1 MSKAKAGPLSGF
13 RDLLA
18 NETIP
23 RQQMIDTIKDVYKRY
38 GFTPLETPAIERLE
52 TLTGKYG
59 PEGEKLIY
67 KFKDHGGRDVALR
80 YDLTVPLARVV
91 GQHRDKITLPYKRYQ
106 IGPVWRGESPQAGR
120 YREFMQFDADTVGV
134 SGAVADTEVVAMMSD
149 TMESLGVEATVRV
162 NNRRILDGLAQ
173 VAGIEGDQRT
183 RRLMGLIDKTEKIG
197 RGTVIES
204 ATADFGEK
212 TGRLLAAF
220 LSLDGDTDEARL
232 LKVQELLKENDA
244 ANEGVGN
251 LTEVFKLLR
260 SAGYKR
266 KKIVF
271 DPTIARGLDYYTGII
286 YETTLDQLPNLG
298 SVCSGGRFDNLV
310 AALGGPDLPA
320 VGTSVGVDRLLDG
333 LGKLGKL
340 EARNVETQVLV
351 ANLDKDGVREGFK
364 LATQLR
370 REGVPTD
377 VYGEPK
383 KLEKQLKYADKL
395 GILLAAII
403 GEDEVRDGNVTVK
416 DLTERSQVII
426 PIDHAVEKIKDM
438 LRKSK

>member
-1 MSKAKAGPLSGF
+1 MSTEMEPLSGF
-13 RDLLA
+13 RDLLPEQA
-18 NETIP
+18 IARRKVLGIIE
-23 RQQMIDTIKDVYKRY
+23 KVYSGY
-38 GFTPLETPAIERLE
+38 GFAPLETPAIERE
-52 TLTGKYG
+52 STLTGKYG
-59 PEGEKLIY
+59 EEGEKLMY
-67 KFKDHGGRDVALR
+67 KLVDHGGRKLALR

-91 GQHRDKITLPYKRYQ
+91 AQYRQKLPTPFKRFQ
-106 IGPVWRGESPQAGR
+106 VGNVWRGESPQAGR

-149 TMESLGVEATVRV
+149 TMENLDVEATVRV

-173 VAGIEGDQRT
+173 VAGVEGDQQI

-197 RGTVIES
+197 RETVIES
-204 ATADFGEK
+204 ATADFGKK
-212 TGRLLAAF
+212 TGELLSAF
-220 LSLDGDTDEARL
+220 LSLEGDTDEARL
-232 LKVQELLKENDA
+232 LEVQELLKENEA

-260 SAGYKR
+260 SAGYER
-266 KKIVF
+266 EEIVF

-286 YETTLDQLPNLG
+286 YETTLNQLPNLG

-333 LGKLGKL
+333 LDKLGKL
-340 EARNVETQVLV
+340 EVRNVETQVLV
-351 ANLDKDGVREGFK
+351 ANLDEEGIKKGFK

-377 VYGEPK
+377 VYGERK

-403 GEDEVRDGNVTVK
+403 GENEVRDSNVTVK
-416 DLTERSQVII
+416 DLTERSQVVI
-426 PIDHAVEKIKDM
+426 PLNEAVEKIKVM